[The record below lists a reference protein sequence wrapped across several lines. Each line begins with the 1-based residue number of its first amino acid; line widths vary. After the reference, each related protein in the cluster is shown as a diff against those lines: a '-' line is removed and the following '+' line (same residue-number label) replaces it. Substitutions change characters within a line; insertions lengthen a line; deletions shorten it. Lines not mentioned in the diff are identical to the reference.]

1 MQGHDPESIFLR
13 ASQQIPRISVSDV
26 AAIASLNPWRSME
39 SMVEKYLY
47 QDCAE
52 LFALDAC
59 NLGLDMT
66 TEEEELKSV
75 IGKLPEE
82 GRGEIE
88 AIQAQIESA
97 EGVGSSSVCASLLQQ
112 VSVVLGQQQTTQA
125 LSEEERRFVEE
136 KLRSGAQ
143 TGEWRLACL
152 LTLCLYNIG
161 GMTCETM

>member
-1 MQGHDPESIFLR
+1 
-13 ASQQIPRISVSDV
+13 
-26 AAIASLNPWRSME
+26 ME

-82 GRGEIE
+82 GRNMPRNTSIFHLP
-88 AIQAQIESA
+88 
-97 EGVGSSSVCASLLQQ
+97 SSSS
-112 VSVVLGQQQTTQA
+112 S
-125 LSEEERRFVEE
+125 S
-136 KLRSGAQ
+136 SSSSS
-143 TGEWRLACL
+143 
-152 LTLCLYNIG
+152 
-161 GMTCETM
+161 